1 MDDRTFAP
9 AAIHQYRR
17 YTFEK
22 KAIYQWWVRTWGVDA
37 GRFGAL
43 TSLRGKKLGSG
54 VAFH

>member
-54 VAFH
+54 VAFQ